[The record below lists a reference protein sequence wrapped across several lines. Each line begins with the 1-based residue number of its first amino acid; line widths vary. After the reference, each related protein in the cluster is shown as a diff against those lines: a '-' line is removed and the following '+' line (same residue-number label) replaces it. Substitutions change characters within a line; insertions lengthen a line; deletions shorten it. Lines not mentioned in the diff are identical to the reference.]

1 MIPTALGGIALFHPL
16 CVLHLLGL
24 VGISFRPKGHYPAS
38 VARTTTFL
46 VLYVVAVSGSLIYF
60 IYVFANAP
68 DFGNK
73 PECNPDTKYVL
84 FGVDIQATNTVIRW
98 IFVAM
103 FAMLALGFV
112 IWLVILSGAACC
124 MALDCGC
131 GRSRSSRRN
140 DGDSELGTD
149 DELYVSRFIRMLGR
163 LGASIYMMV
172 MLEMMIRRNEL
183 LPSIAEWTFGQVL
196 AMSMLIGPLV
206 EFASLLLG
214 KVKTNPRDNF
224 LRSGGGGGGF
234 EASVARGR
242 FSMPER

>member
-1 MIPTALGGIALFHPL
+1 
-16 CVLHLLGL
+16 
-24 VGISFRPKGHYPAS
+24 
-38 VARTTTFL
+38 
-46 VLYVVAVSGSLIYF
+46 
-60 IYVFANAP
+60 
-68 DFGNK
+68 
-73 PECNPDTKYVL
+73 
-84 FGVDIQATNTVIRW
+84 
-98 IFVAM
+98 
-103 FAMLALGFV
+103 
-112 IWLVILSGAACC
+112 
-124 MALDCGC
+124 
-131 GRSRSSRRN
+131 
-140 DGDSELGTD
+140 
-149 DELYVSRFIRMLGR
+149 MLGR

-196 AMSMLIGPLV
+196 ALSMLIGPLV